1 MSNYEKHTWTSKEVI
16 STNKMNNIEN
26 GIANATASLDSIN
39 TKVDSKLSKPSDNG
53 TNGNVLASDGSGGT
67 KWIEAPEDGVA
78 ATIEEVTATVDANT
92 GTPEVIVTTGGTA
105 QAKTITFAFKN
116 LKGDKGDPGT
126 DGVAAEIT
134 SATATVDSNT
144 GVPEVT
150 VTLGGTAQ
158 ERTFDFAFKNLKGSK
173 GDTGDVGVRG
183 QGIFTATEALTPS
196 GTTTTDK
203 INNGAIIAQNDTI
216 IDTNGDVFTVTSVE
230 DTTVTLSAKLF
241 GLKTV

>member
-1 MSNYEKHTWTSKEVI
+1 MSNYEKHTWKSNEII
-16 STNKMNNIEN
+16 STDKMNNIEN
-26 GIANATASLDSIN
+26 GIANTAASVDGIN

-92 GTPEVIVTTGGTA
+92 GTPEVTVTPGGTA
-105 QAKTITFAFKN
+105 QARTLAFAFKN
-116 LKGDKGDPGT
+116 LKGAKGDKGD
-126 DGVAAEIT
+126 DGA
-134 SATATVDSNT
+134 
-144 GVPEVT
+144 
-150 VTLGGTAQ
+150 
-158 ERTFDFAFKNLKGSK
+158 
-173 GDTGDVGVRG
+173 RG

-203 INNGAIIAQNDTI
+203 INNGTAITQNDTV
-216 IDTNGDVFTVTSVE
+216 IDINGDAFTVTSVE
-230 DTTVTLSAKLF
+230 DTTVNLSAKLF

>member
-1 MSNYEKHTWTSKEVI
+1 MSNYEKHTWKSNEII
-16 STNKMNNIEN
+16 STDKMNNIEN
-26 GIANATASLDSIN
+26 GIANTAASVDGIN

-92 GTPEVIVTTGGTA
+92 GTPEVTVTPGGTA
-105 QAKTITFAFKN
+105 QARTLAFAFKN
-116 LKGDKGDPGT
+116 LKGAKGDKGD
-126 DGVAAEIT
+126 DGA
-134 SATATVDSNT
+134 
-144 GVPEVT
+144 
-150 VTLGGTAQ
+150 
-158 ERTFDFAFKNLKGSK
+158 
-173 GDTGDVGVRG
+173 RG

-203 INNGAIIAQNDTI
+203 INNGTAIAQNDTV
-216 IDTNGDVFTVTSVE
+216 IDINGDAFTVTSVE
-230 DTTVTLSAKLF
+230 DTTVNLSAKLF